1 MKRAEPLAPL
11 DARRMKLM
19 ALSGQIRATY
29 HGDRGVPMRLAAP
42 QGLRVESMAPM
53 ANVPAT
59 EETDG
64 VATEE

>member
-1 MKRAEPLAPL
+1 MKRAEPLGPL

-29 HGDRGVPMRLAAP
+29 RGDRGVPMRLTVP
-42 QGLRVESMAPM
+42 QGPRSESLSPI
-53 ANVPAT
+53 ANVPLT
-59 EETDG
+59 KETDG

>member
-1 MKRAEPLAPL
+1 VKRVEPLAPL

-29 HGDRGVPMRLAAP
+29 RGDLGVPMRLTVPQDLSMGSSAP
-42 QGLRVESMAPM
+42 I

-64 VATEE
+64 VVTEE

>member
-1 MKRAEPLAPL
+1 MKRVEPLAPL

-29 HGDRGVPMRLAAP
+29 RGERGVPMRLTVP
-42 QGLRVESMAPM
+42 QGLRLESLAPM
-53 ANVPAT
+53 LNIPAI

-64 VATEE
+64 AANPE

>member
-1 MKRAEPLAPL
+1 
-11 DARRMKLM
+11 MKLM

-29 HGDRGVPMRLAAP
+29 QGDRGVPMRLTVP

>member
-1 MKRAEPLAPL
+1 
-11 DARRMKLM
+11 MKLM
-19 ALSGQIRATY
+19 ALSGEIRATY
-29 HGDRGVPMRLAAP
+29 HGDRGVPVRLTVP